1 MFQRRSPALWAGYRA
16 LRLATL
22 SGLVAFLLTG
32 AAHATCKGTDILPK
46 LAASHPEVMQQVRAE
61 SDKIINAR
69 AILWRIEKPGGAP
82 SHLFGTMHVSDPR
95 VMAMPAAAR
104 TAIETSRTVA
114 LEIADISPGAML
126 KAVSKVPQLMV
137 YVDGSRLDQ
146 KLTQAE
152 FKQVSGLLSKA
163 GMPAEMAAI
172 VRPWMISM
180 VLAIPLCEQQRVA
193 NGGTALDAAIGA
205 LAKKSNVPVVGLET
219 VESQLTSLSGVP
231 EADQMAMLRLSL
243 AFLAQREDMFETLI
257 QAYVKRDLGVVLALS
272 KGLAQI
278 AGLKSSGFASFSRE
292 LIAKRN
298 HSMFASSRPLVDQ
311 GNAFIA
317 VGAAHLIGATGLVA
331 LYRKAGFTV
340 TAIE

>member
-1 MFQRRSPALWAGYRA
+1 M
-16 LRLATL
+16 
-22 SGLVAFLLTG
+22 
-32 AAHATCKGTDILPK
+32 LPK
-46 LAASHPEVMQQVRAE
+46 LTASHPQVMQQVRVAA
-61 SDKIINAR
+61 DKIINAR
-69 AILWRIEKPGGAP
+69 AILWRVEKPGKAP

-95 VMAMPAAAR
+95 ITAMPAAAR
-104 TAIETSRTVA
+104 TAIEQSRTVA
-114 LEIADISPGAML
+114 LEIADVSPGAML
-126 KAVSKVPQLMV
+126 KAVGKVPQLMI
-137 YVDGSRLDQ
+137 YMDGSRLEQ

-152 FKQVSGLLSKA
+152 YKQVSGLLTKA
-163 GMPAEMAAI
+163 GMPAEMAAV

-193 NGGTALDAAIGA
+193 SGEVALDAAIGA
-205 LAKKSNVPVVGLET
+205 LARKSGVPVVGLET

-231 EADQMAMLRLSL
+231 EADQLAMLRVSL

-257 QAYVKRDLGVVLALS
+257 QSYVKRDLGVVLALS
-272 KGLAQI
+272 KGLAKI
-278 AGLKSSGFASFSRE
+278 AGLKASGFASFSRE

-298 HSMFASSRPLVDQ
+298 QSMFASSRPLVDK

-340 TAIE
+340 TALE